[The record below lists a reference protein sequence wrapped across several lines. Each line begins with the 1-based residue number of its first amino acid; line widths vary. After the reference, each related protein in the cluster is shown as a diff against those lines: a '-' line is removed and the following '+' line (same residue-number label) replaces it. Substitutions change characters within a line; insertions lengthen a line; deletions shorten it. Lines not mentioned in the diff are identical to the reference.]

1 MNRHQQELA
10 RRRRELLERSAAQR
24 SALVAN
30 AEPLMRKA
38 AALDRIVTTVR
49 RHSFVAS
56 LVVGAVALVGS
67 RQLFAM
73 TTRLLSLYMLFRR

>member
-1 MNRHQQELA
+1 VNGHQQELA

-30 AEPLMRKA
+30 AEPLLRKA
-38 AALDRIVTTVR
+38 AALDRIVAVVR
-49 RHSFVAS
+49 RHSVVAG
-56 LVVGAVALVGS
+56 LAVGAVALLGS

>member
-10 RRRRELLERSAAQR
+10 WRRQELLERSAAQR

-30 AEPLMRKA
+30 AVPLLRKA

-56 LVVGAVALVGS
+56 LLAGAVTLVGS

-73 TTRLLSLYMLFRR
+73 TTRLLHVYMLFRR

>member
-1 MNRHQQELA
+1 MNGHQQELA
-10 RRRRELLERSAAQR
+10 RRRQELLERSAAQR

-30 AEPLMRKA
+30 AAPLLRKA
-38 AALDRIVTTVR
+38 AALDRIVATVR
-49 RHSFVAS
+49 RHSFIAS
-56 LVVGAVALVGS
+56 LAVGAVALVGS

>member
-1 MNRHQQELA
+1 MNGHQQELA
-10 RRRRELLERSAAQR
+10 RRRQELLERSAAQR
-24 SALVAN
+24 SALAAN
-30 AEPLMRKA
+30 AAPLLRKA
-38 AALDRIVTTVR
+38 AALDRIVATVR

-56 LVVGAVALVGS
+56 LAVGAVALVGS